1 MVDVEPDT
9 EFSPTAVTFIIA
21 GKRRCEI
28 LGGATS
34 MKIRVGRWR
43 RDYDPDGE
51 EARLGWGE
59 EKFVDIDQTRV
70 RPDIDSLCTESGPQN
85 SALRKNEWT
94 MNKVQLIDE
103 EKEDQN
109 ATSAAVDKATSLI
122 PLLDQW
128 YSLASNL
135 NTYNNIDVVAAT
147 RVQSG
152 EPGLR
157 VNPKNLLQKV
167 KMELGPRPPP
177 SRPTAFAIWGAA
189 LINPL
194 PALGVSSE
202 VRGAVLHVKGADAK
216 LDVLERGLVR
226 SIRNLNGSMPL

>member
-1 MVDVEPDT
+1 
-9 EFSPTAVTFIIA
+9 
-21 GKRRCEI
+21 
-28 LGGATS
+28 
-34 MKIRVGRWR
+34 
-43 RDYDPDGE
+43 
-51 EARLGWGE
+51 
-59 EKFVDIDQTRV
+59 
-70 RPDIDSLCTESGPQN
+70 
-85 SALRKNEWT
+85 
-94 MNKVQLIDE
+94 MNKVRLIDE

>member
-70 RPDIDSLCTESGPQN
+70 RPDIVYALSLVHKTVLSE
-85 SALRKNEWT
+85 K
-94 MNKVQLIDE
+94 MNGQ
-103 EKEDQN
+103 
-109 ATSAAVDKATSLI
+109 
-122 PLLDQW
+122 
-128 YSLASNL
+128 
-135 NTYNNIDVVAAT
+135 
-147 RVQSG
+147 
-152 EPGLR
+152 
-157 VNPKNLLQKV
+157 
-167 KMELGPRPPP
+167 
-177 SRPTAFAIWGAA
+177 
-189 LINPL
+189 
-194 PALGVSSE
+194 
-202 VRGAVLHVKGADAK
+202 
-216 LDVLERGLVR
+216 
-226 SIRNLNGSMPL
+226 